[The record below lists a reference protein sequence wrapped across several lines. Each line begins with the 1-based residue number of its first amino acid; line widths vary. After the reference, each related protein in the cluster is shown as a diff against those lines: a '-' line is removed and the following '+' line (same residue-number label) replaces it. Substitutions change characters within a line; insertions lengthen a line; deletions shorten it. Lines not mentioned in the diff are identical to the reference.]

1 MTIAVW
7 IVSGILAALYLFAGF
22 SKVTQPREKLL
33 KNFPYVETVGVTQT
47 RVIGVL
53 EILGAI
59 GLIVPALT
67 GILPVL
73 TTIAAIGLVLVQ
85 VGAIIVHVIRKEAS
99 KSLPMN
105 LGLLLAAAFVAVGRL
120 LGF

>member
-7 IVSGILAALYLFAGF
+7 IVSGILAALYLFAG
-22 SKVTQPREKLL
+22 VTKATQAPNKLL
-33 KNFPYVETVGVTQT
+33 KNFPYVETVGVKQT

-59 GLIVPALT
+59 GLIVPVLT
-67 GILPVL
+67 GILPWLATV
-73 TTIAAIGLVLVQ
+73 AAIGLVLVQ
-85 VGAIIVHVIRKEAS
+85 VGAIIVHAMRKEVA

-105 LGLLLAAAFVAVGRL
+105 LGLLLAAAFVAVGRI

>member
-22 SKVTQPREKLL
+22 SKATQKPDKLRA
-33 KNFPYVETVGVTQT
+33 NFPYVETVGVPQT

-59 GLIVPALT
+59 GLIVPVLT
-67 GILPVL
+67 GILPWLSTV
-73 TTIAAIGLVLVQ
+73 AAIGLVLVQ

-105 LGLLLAAAFVAVGRL
+105 LGLLLAAGFVAVGRL

>member
-1 MTIAVW
+1 MTIAIW

-22 SKVTQPREKLL
+22 SKLTQKPDKLRT
-33 KNFPYVETVGVTQT
+33 NFPFVETVGVPQT
-47 RVIGVL
+47 RVIGAL
-53 EILGAI
+53 EIIGAV

-67 GILPVL
+67 GILPWL
-73 TTIAAIGLVLVQ
+73 STAAAIGLVLIQ
-85 VGAIIVHVIRKEAS
+85 IGAIIVHVIRKEAS

-105 LGLLLAAAFVAVGRL
+105 LGLLVAAAFVAVGRL